1 VTAPPVLR
9 AGRDEDAAGFI
20 DLIAACWAEYPGC
33 VMDLDGEVPELR
45 ALASYYAKLGGAL
58 WAAEADGR
66 VVGMVGTRPLPRGE
80 WEICKMYAYA
90 SQRGTGLA
98 QALVAAAEG
107 HARAQGATG
116 MRLWSDT
123 RFDRAHR
130 FYEKCSYLRDGPI
143 RALGDLSNSLEF
155 EYAKPLTG
163 TAIRRLDAASA
174 VAAIPRLAE
183 VLADCVA
190 AGDALAFHAPLPLP
204 RARALW
210 KEAASRAAMGQSVLF
225 AAWHEGVLA
234 GTLTLALEQAETQC
248 HRAELRDLL
257 VAPTARRHGLGRM
270 LLRAADAAA
279 RDAGREMLGL
289 TVPEGSAAEAL
300 ARAEGWTA
308 AGTLPDAIRTT
319 TGTVLGATTLWKRL
333 PTA

>member
-1 VTAPPVLR
+1 VTPPPVLR

-20 DLIAACWAEYPGC
+20 ALISACWAEYPGC

-66 VVGMVGTRPLPRGE
+66 VVGMVGTRPLPGGE

-90 SQRGTGLA
+90 GQRGTGLA

-107 HARAQGATG
+107 RARARGATG

-143 RALGDLSNSLEF
+143 RALNDLSNSLEF
-155 EYAKPLTG
+155 EYAKPLAG
-163 TAIRRLDAASA
+163 TAVRRLDAAAA
-174 VAAIPRLAE
+174 VSAIPRLAE
-183 VLADCVA
+183 LLVECVA
-190 AGDALAFHAPLPLP
+190 AGDVLDFHAPLPP
-204 RARALW
+204 ARARALW
-210 KEAASRAAMGQSVLF
+210 KDAASRSAMGEAVLF

-234 GTLTLALEQAETQC
+234 GTATLALDQADTRR
-248 HRAELRDLL
+248 HRAALRDLL
-257 VAPTARRHGLGRM
+257 VAPAARRSGLGRM
-270 LLRAADAAA
+270 LLRAAEAAA
-279 RDAGREMLGL
+279 REAGRAVLVL
-289 TVPEGSAAEAL
+289 AAPQATPAEAL

-308 AGTLPDAIRTT
+308 AGTLPDAIRTAG
-319 TGTVLGATTLWKRL
+319 GTALGVTTLWKR
-333 PTA
+333 A